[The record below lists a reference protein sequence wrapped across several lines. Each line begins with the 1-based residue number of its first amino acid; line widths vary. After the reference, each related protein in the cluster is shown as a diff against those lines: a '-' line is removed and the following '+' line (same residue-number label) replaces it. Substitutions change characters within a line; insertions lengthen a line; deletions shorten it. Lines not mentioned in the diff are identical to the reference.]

1 MFGRKTLDRLDR
13 MLDEAIAGTF
23 EEENYD
29 ESKLS
34 KVESK
39 WKHFLRTSAL
49 SRENV
54 EKEKDRVKELV
65 SDISHQTKTPMANIR
80 LYTELL
86 KERLEAEDAGRT
98 ESAASAGDAAG
109 QTESTASA
117 GDAAGRTESA
127 ILAGDSDVRQAE
139 VRQENL
145 RLLGEI
151 DRQVEKLGFLIQ
163 SLTKMSRLESN
174 IVEVKPKQLP
184 LFQLLDAVIQ
194 DIIPRAEKKGLE
206 VVNIY
211 SGSGTA
217 YYDMKWTKEALGNIV
232 DNAVK
237 YSPPGGSIIISV
249 SEYELYA
256 AVSVKDFGAGI
267 REEDTAKIFGR
278 FYRAED
284 VHDEDGVGIGLY
296 LAREIV
302 RRENGYIKVKSKPG
316 QGAEFM
322 LYLQRR
328 GI

>member
-1 MFGRKTLDRLDR
+1 MFGRRTLDRLDR

-23 EEENYD
+23 EESDYD

-39 WKHFLRTSAL
+39 WKHFLAASVL

-54 EKEKDRVKELV
+54 EKEKNRVKELV
-65 SDISHQTKTPMANIR
+65 SDISHQTKIPMANIR

-86 KERLEAEDAGRT
+86 RERMEGSEDLGLLE
-98 ESAASAGDAAG
+98 
-109 QTESTASA
+109 
-117 GDAAGRTESA
+117 
-127 ILAGDSDVRQAE
+127 
-139 VRQENL
+139 
-145 RLLGEI
+145 EI

-174 IVEVKPKQLP
+174 IVEVKPKRLHISE
-184 LFQLLDAVIQ
+184 LLDAVVQ
-194 DIIPRAEKKGLE
+194 DILPKAQKKDLK
-206 VVNIY
+206 VVNTY
-211 SGSGTA
+211 TGSGTA

-237 YSPPGGSIIISV
+237 YSPAGSRIIISV
-249 SEYELYA
+249 REYELYA
-256 AVSVKDFGAGI
+256 TVSVKDFGVGI
-267 REEDTAKIFGR
+267 REEDTAKIFRR

-302 RRENGYIKVKSKPG
+302 RRENGYIKVKSRQG
-316 QGAEFM
+316 CGAEFM
-322 LYLQRR
+322 MYLQRR
-328 GI
+328 RI